1 MLILAA
7 GADSACVAALRI
19 TAKQHT
25 LDDIQDVSLLIEGD
39 FIGRAEVAVALPVI
53 EYLPEAV
60 MPGGVVERLGR
71 EGLIL
76 MGKRVS
82 MREVSGYCTT
92 GKKVR

>member
-76 MGKRVS
+76 KSELVFDGNAS
-82 MREVSGYCTT
+82 DCCAT
-92 GKKVR
+92 GI